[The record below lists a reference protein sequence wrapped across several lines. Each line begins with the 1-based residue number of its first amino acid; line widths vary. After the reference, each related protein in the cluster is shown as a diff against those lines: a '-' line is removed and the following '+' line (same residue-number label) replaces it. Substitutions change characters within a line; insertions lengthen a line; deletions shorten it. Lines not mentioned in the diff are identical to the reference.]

1 MKNYKSD
8 FLSVSSVSTE
18 RMQFSEPENSQESEQ
33 LQSSIAEPEIE
44 EHDIRQKHK
53 KVKYV
58 HQASVCKP
66 HTITR
71 PQARNLHDID
81 KPSILP
87 EQFHIHQL

>member
-58 HQASVCKP
+58 HQASVCKS
-66 HTITR
+66 HTIMR
-71 PQARNLHDID
+71 PRARNLHDID

-87 EQFHIHQL
+87 EQFHIHKL

>member
-1 MKNYKSD
+1 MKNSKSD
-8 FLSVSSVSTE
+8 FSPVSSVSTE
-18 RMQFSEPENSQESEQ
+18 LMQFSEPENSQESEQ
-33 LQSSIAEPEIE
+33 LQSSTAEPEIE

-81 KPSILP
+81 KPSILS
-87 EQFHIHQL
+87 EQFHIHHL